1 MFSKIQN
8 TVSYVCTIIAVSL
21 GLSLGMN
28 IVNIASHH
36 GNITQAQTPQRPV
49 RPTLIPT
56 RDINQ
61 LRRLFPQRT
70 LIPSQTFQVNL
81 LECGTCL
88 FVPTLASDNRLII
101 HLVKNN
107 QVVLTFPQSSELV
120 PTNWRLHQ
128 LKAVSFLQLGFAG
141 PNEDGIILIAEYITG
156 IGREG
161 AKPFPIT
168 MVFQRRETGR
178 GFRLIEKESR
188 ILSDRR
194 VSTIAQAERILRN
207 EFNYLP

>member
-1 MFSKIQN
+1 MSLKLQKNISAIAI
-8 TVSYVCTIIAVSL
+8 TVSASLSLFL
-21 GLSLGMN
+21 GLN
-28 IVNIASHH
+28 VVNIALYNS
-36 GNITQAQTPQRPV
+36 NIAQAQAPQKPV
-49 RPTLIPT
+49 RPTRAST
-56 RDINQ
+56 TEINQ

-70 LIPSQTFQVNL
+70 LISSQTFRVNL

-88 FVPTLASDNRLII
+88 FVPTITLDRRLIT

-107 QVVLTFPQSSELV
+107 QVILTLPQSSDLI
-120 PTNWRLHQ
+120 PTNWRLFQ
-128 LKAVSFLQLGFAG
+128 LKAVSFLQLGFSD

-168 MVFQRRETGR
+168 MVYQRRDTGR

-188 ILSDRR
+188 ILSDRK

-207 EFNYLP
+207 EFQYLP